1 MGCAKLDA
9 RRSLLIL
16 TFLLGCM
23 LASGCAS
30 NLSSSVTQY
39 EDGVRKQLAALEIVE
54 DLVAEA
60 YAFSFKRD
68 VILANENFGG
78 CYKYQGGFKLTRCKP
93 TNSAAP
99 IGSVLYYSARTG
111 SVLYKDLSERKLEP
125 TSKLDQESPYA
136 ALKLWTGPV
145 DLRVR
150 ALLRQYAA
158 NMSAIYGAETAAQ
171 LNDAL
176 RTANYSPRLARRPLR
191 AVK

>member
-1 MGCAKLDA
+1 
-9 RRSLLIL
+9 
-16 TFLLGCM
+16 M

-78 CYKYQGGFKLTRCKP
+78 RYKYQGGFKLTRCKP

-99 IGSVLYYSARTG
+99 IG
-111 SVLYKDLSERKLEP
+111 
-125 TSKLDQESPYA
+125 ESSRFFA
-136 ALKLWTGPV
+136 FFATFEL
-145 DLRVR
+145 
-150 ALLRQYAA
+150 
-158 NMSAIYGAETAAQ
+158 
-171 LNDAL
+171 
-176 RTANYSPRLARRPLR
+176 
-191 AVK
+191 